1 MTSDIGTSHRFDFM
15 EEVIVT
21 TKPPISTKIRGF
33 DFMEEVIV
41 TTKPP
46 ISTKIRGLDLV
57 TLGCQEELHHQNPP
71 VKNDQICP
79 NCTTLGN
86 NTSKNQP
93 SRCISKAIWSF
104 LSVITL

>member
-1 MTSDIGTSHRFDFM
+1 MSIERKMTSDIGTSHR
-15 EEVIVT
+15 
-21 TKPPISTKIRGF
+21 F

-57 TLGCQEELHHQNPP
+57 TLGCQEELRHQNPP
-71 VKNDQICP
+71 VKNDQIGP
-79 NCTTLGN
+79 NCTTLEN

-93 SRCISKAIWSF
+93 SRCISKAIS
-104 LSVITL
+104 

>member
-1 MTSDIGTSHRFDFM
+1 MSIERKMTSDIGTSHR
-15 EEVIVT
+15 
-21 TKPPISTKIRGF
+21 F

-57 TLGCQEELHHQNPP
+57 TLGCQEELRHQNPP
-71 VKNDQICP
+71 VKNDQIGP